1 MASLDRPLSHGL
13 DRGAGA
19 HCDTQEGQRADAYDD
34 CRTGSAPRETLRIG
48 SASASASTC
57 AAREIRHRL
66 GTGGARTVRGRQD
79 SASTGRRKEGMRGP
93 WAPVNAR
100 EGAKAWDFGS
110 IRSTWAAPHV
120 ARRRVGTP
128 CGTCGPVNRWLQQFA

>member
-19 HCDTQEGQRADAYDD
+19 HCDIREGQRADAYDD
-34 CRTGSAPRETLRIG
+34 CRTDSAPRETLRVG

-57 AAREIRHRL
+57 AAGEVRHRL

-79 SASTGRRKEGMRGP
+79 SASIGRRTEGMRQSMLVRALKHGI
-93 WAPVNAR
+93 
-100 EGAKAWDFGS
+100 WDPYGV
-110 IRSTWAAPHV
+110 HGL
-120 ARRRVGTP
+120 RRMLRVGE
-128 CGTCGPVNRWLQQFA
+128 